1 MGAVALPGAVDV
13 FVIVLA
19 VVAVDILVVDD
30 GVVAPDGR
38 VAGRLVVAAAV
49 GVDLGVV
56 AADAGL
62 LGVVEVVGRAVLV
75 LSGCLGVA
83 DDGVLRAVVVGFAGL
98 VVAALTEKNNKNLN
112 PI

>member
-62 LGVVEVVGRAVLV
+62 LGVEEVVGRAVLV

-83 DDGVLRAVVVGFAGL
+83 DDGVLRAAVVGFAGL
-98 VVAALTEKNNKNLN
+98 VVAAFTEKITEIKT
-112 PI
+112 